1 MITHSGEGFFFVFFS
16 PCVVTL
22 LILHVYTLSCPS
34 SHFQLTPW
42 LMSQWGLGGGGGIS
56 ARVNDTDCVCL
67 HSSHSITHCSPLHRI
82 HWLHSPNITVEEEE
96 IVCSGCPCQLP
107 TWKRVVRKTHHS
119 HRQGPKLI
127 KSTVDSVKRKV
138 YPSHFL
144 VSGNGT
150 RCLVVIASRCHAES
164 IHILMNAAIC
174 MHKQLLRVYQS
185 KLLYLQWTRPQQWL
199 GFVNKPLSI

>member
-1 MITHSGEGFFFVFFS
+1 MILFALQLLHDHTFGRGFFFPVCRYTVDS
-16 PCVVTL
+16 ACVHFKLPV
-22 LILHVYTLSCPS
+22 IPLSAHS
-34 SHFQLTPW
+34 VINES
-42 LMSQWGLGGGGGIS
+42 MRLGGGRGKSQLVSTIL
-56 ARVNDTDCVCL
+56 TVCAYTPRTP
-67 HSSHSITHCSPLHRI
+67 SHTAHRYTEFTGC
-82 HWLHSPNITVEEEE
+82 TVQTSRCWEE

-107 TWKRVVRKTHHS
+107 TWKGVVRKTHHS

-164 IHILMNAAIC
+164 VHILMNAAIC

-185 KLLYLQWTRPQQWL
+185 KLLYLQ
-199 GFVNKPLSI
+199 

>member
-1 MITHSGEGFFFVFFS
+1 MITHSGKVFFLFFFFPVCRYTVDS
-16 PCVVTL
+16 ACVHFKLPV
-22 LILHVYTLSCPS
+22 IPLSAHS
-34 SHFQLTPW
+34 VINES
-42 LMSQWGLGGGGGIS
+42 MRLGGGRGKSQLVSTIL
-56 ARVNDTDCVCL
+56 TVCAYTPRTP
-67 HSSHSITHCSPLHRI
+67 SHTAHRYTEFTGC
-82 HWLHSPNITVEEEE
+82 TVQTSRCWEE

-107 TWKRVVRKTHHS
+107 TWKGVVRKTHHS

-164 IHILMNAAIC
+164 VHILMNAAIC

-185 KLLYLQWTRPQQWL
+185 KLLYLQ
-199 GFVNKPLSI
+199 

>member
-1 MITHSGEGFFFVFFS
+1 MILFALQLLHDHTFGRGFFFCFFFPVCRYTVDS
-16 PCVVTL
+16 ACVHFKLPV
-22 LILHVYTLSCPS
+22 IPLSAHS
-34 SHFQLTPW
+34 VINES
-42 LMSQWGLGGGGGIS
+42 MRLGGGGESQLVSTIL
-56 ARVNDTDCVCL
+56 TVCAYTPRTP
-67 HSSHSITHCSPLHRI
+67 SHTAHRYTEFTGC
-82 HWLHSPNITVEEEE
+82 TVQTSRCWEE

-107 TWKRVVRKTHHS
+107 TWKGVVRKTHHS

-185 KLLYLQWTRPQQWL
+185 KLLYLQ
-199 GFVNKPLSI
+199 

>member
-1 MITHSGEGFFFVFFS
+1 MILFALQLLHDHTFGRGFFFCFFFPVCRYTVDS
-16 PCVVTL
+16 ACVHFKLPV
-22 LILHVYTLSCPS
+22 IPLSAHS
-34 SHFQLTPW
+34 VINES
-42 LMSQWGLGGGGGIS
+42 MRLGGGRGKSQLVSTIL
-56 ARVNDTDCVCL
+56 TVCAYTPRTP
-67 HSSHSITHCSPLHRI
+67 SHTAHRYTEFTGC
-82 HWLHSPNITVEEEE
+82 TVQTSRCWEE

-164 IHILMNAAIC
+164 VHILMNAAIC

-185 KLLYLQWTRPQQWL
+185 KLLYLQ
-199 GFVNKPLSI
+199 

>member
-1 MITHSGEGFFFVFFS
+1 MITHSGEGFFFVFFP

-42 LMSQWGLGGGGGIS
+42 LMSQWGLGGGGESQLVSTIL
-56 ARVNDTDCVCL
+56 TVCAYTPRTP
-67 HSSHSITHCSPLHRI
+67 SHTAHRYTEFTGC
-82 HWLHSPNITVEEEE
+82 TVQTSRCWEE

-107 TWKRVVRKTHHS
+107 TWKGVVRKTHHS

-164 IHILMNAAIC
+164 VHILMNAAIC

>member
-1 MITHSGEGFFFVFFS
+1 MILFALQLLHDHTFGRGFFFCFFFPVCRYTVDS
-16 PCVVTL
+16 ACVHFKLPV
-22 LILHVYTLSCPS
+22 IPLSAHS
-34 SHFQLTPW
+34 VINES
-42 LMSQWGLGGGGGIS
+42 MRLGRGGGIS

-107 TWKRVVRKTHHS
+107 TWKGVVRKTHHS

-185 KLLYLQWTRPQQWL
+185 KLLYLQ
-199 GFVNKPLSI
+199 